1 MFMTVNERS
10 FAKGREETEGLSMM
24 RRKKESASAR
34 ELKPAS
40 VRQAASRRKAAKP
53 AMARILS
60 VYDGRECVGTVKV
73 RDGAAVAYDAKGKR
87 LGSFSSVQAAQAAFK
102 QKQNVDFSDH
112 TVRSK
117 KSTPN
122 AA

>member
-1 MFMTVNERS
+1 M
-10 FAKGREETEGLSMM
+10 
-24 RRKKESASAR
+24 SAR
-34 ELKPAS
+34 KLKVAN
-40 VRQAASRRKAAKP
+40 VRQPPSRQKAAKP
-53 AMARILS
+53 AAARILS
-60 VYDGRECVGTVKV
+60 IYDGQHFIGTVKV
-73 RDGAAVAYDAKGKR
+73 RDGAVVAYDAKGKR

-112 TVRSK
+112 TVGSK